1 LKIQKL
7 DTEKCQ
13 AFVILITGNLFSP
26 LIVLN
31 PHQNAG
37 NKVPILSVN
46 VINPH
51 KSAKYRALKTQKQS
65 TTALQGF
72 LCFYY
77 LYEPINETCLIE
89 IN

>member
-1 LKIQKL
+1 MRGRMFFELKPDQHAGYTFPISSVQ
-7 DTEKCQ
+7 
-13 AFVILITGNLFSP
+13 VITLLISEIPCL
-26 LIVLN
+26 
-31 PHQNAG
+31 
-37 NKVPILSVN
+37 
-46 VINPH
+46 
-51 KSAKYRALKTQKQS
+51 KSTKQS